1 MEFLSREFDE
11 TRNEF
16 AVNLVIH
23 SSLSAKDG
31 YDASKTGTF
40 KIANLTFDPTKG
52 FHEYRF
58 DYLPGRVLF
67 YADGQRLAEME
78 GNGIPSSGGH
88 IILQH
93 WSNGNP
99 LWSGGPPSSDAV
111 VLVRSVTAYFNSSVP
126 QNQADWH
133 RICSSDITNGTTCA
147 ISDAATANTS
157 DKGYP
162 SNAGGRMSSNRTGE
176 GDDNDGIHQAML
188 PSTALRLLM
197 VVCVLMMTG
206 LAAGMV

>member
-11 TRNEF
+11 TNNVF

-31 YDASKTGTF
+31 YDASNTGTF
-40 KIANLTFDPTKG
+40 KTANLTFDPTKG

-67 YADGQRLAEME
+67 YADGQRLSEMK
-78 GNGIPSSGGH
+78 GNSVPSSSGH

-99 LWSGGPPSSDAV
+99 MWSGGPPAADAV
-111 VLVRSVTAYFNSSVP
+111 VLVRSVKAYFNSSIP
-126 QNQADWH
+126 QSHADWH
-133 RICSSDITNGTTCA
+133 RICSNDGAKGATCV
-147 ISDAATANTS
+147 IPDAVPANTS
-157 DKGYP
+157 DIGYP
-162 SNAGGRMSSNRTGE
+162 SNAGGRMSSNQTGE
-176 GDDNDGIHQAML
+176 GDDNDGFHQAKL
-188 PSTALRLLM
+188 PSTTLTLLM
-197 VVCVLMMTG
+197 AVCVLMMTG
-206 LAAGMV
+206 